1 MSMKYQSLGPGT
13 REVSRVGYGAMH
25 LSITG
30 RPDEATAIR
39 TVHAALDHGVTLIDT
54 ADVYCMDHTD
64 IGHNERLIRKALSRW
79 SGNRDAVTVATKAGL
94 TRPDGRWERN
104 GSPEHIRAA
113 CDASLRAL
121 GADPIDLYQFHAP
134 DPKVPFPESVGAF
147 RELQD
152 AGKVR
157 WLGLSNVTVA
167 QIEAAAGIAD
177 VKAVQNRLSPFFREA
192 IRDGVLGH
200 CDAREIAFLAY
211 SPVGGGRL
219 NRKLPGHPVV
229 GAIADARGASPHA
242 VVLAWV
248 LAKSPSVIVIPSA
261 RSPAHAV
268 DSGDAAE
275 IRLLPEEVR
284 AIDRAEFST
293 A

>member
-1 MSMKYQSLGPGT
+1 
-13 REVSRVGYGAMH
+13 MH

-39 TVHAALDHGVTLIDT
+39 TVHASLDHGVTLIDT
-54 ADVYCMDHTD
+54 ADVYCLDHTD
-64 IGHNERLIRKALSRW
+64 IGHNERLIRKALSQW
-79 SGNRDAVTVATKAGL
+79 SGDLDSITIATKAGL
-94 TRPDGRWERN
+94 TRPYGRWETD

-113 CDASLRAL
+113 CDASLKAL
-121 GADPIDLYQFHAP
+121 GADRIDLYQLHAP
-134 DPKVPFPESVGAF
+134 DPTVPFMESVTAC

-167 QIEAAAGIAD
+167 QIEQAGTEVDI
-177 VKAVQNRLSPFFREA
+177 KTVQNRLSPFFREA

-200 CDAREIAFLAY
+200 CQAMEIAFLAY

-219 NRKLPGHPVV
+219 NKTLPGHPVV
-229 GAIADARGASPHA
+229 KPIADARGTTPHA

-248 LAKSPSVIVIPSA
+248 LAQSPSVIVIPSA
-261 RSPAHAV
+261 RSPTNAINSSTAP
-268 DSGDAAE
+268 D
-275 IRLLPEEVR
+275 IRLSPEEMN
-284 AIDRAEFST
+284 AIDRAEF
-293 A
+293 